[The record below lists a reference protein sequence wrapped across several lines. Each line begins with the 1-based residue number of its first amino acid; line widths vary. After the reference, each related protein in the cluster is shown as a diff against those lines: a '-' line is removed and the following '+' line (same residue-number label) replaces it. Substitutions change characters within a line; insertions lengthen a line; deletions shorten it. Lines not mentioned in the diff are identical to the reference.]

1 MKNHSSLASRF
12 VQTLLLATSLTT
24 LSAITH
30 AEDAPPAATNAALAV
45 TITNPSAAD
54 WNSGITASGTL
65 SPWQEAIVASEI
77 GGQRIAKLLVDIG
90 DKVKQGQTLA
100 ILAPEA
106 VQADVA
112 QAAARVTQAE
122 ASLDEA
128 KTNAGRARTLKS
140 SGALPAQQI
149 DQYLT
154 GEATA
159 KANLAAQKAALQAQQ
174 IRLEQTRITA
184 PDNGIVSS
192 RSATLGAVVQTGTEL
207 FRLVRQN
214 KIEWRAEVAGRDV
227 ASIQTGQSANL
238 TLPTGESVSGI
249 VRVVSPTLDA
259 NTRNATVY
267 ISLPSDSP
275 AKAGMFAEGQ
285 ILTGSSK
292 AMGLPQSAV
301 ILRDGNRYVFEVN
314 ADNHVLQRLV
324 KTGRQADGKV
334 EILEGIT
341 PAARVVATGGAFLND
356 GDTVQIIDKAP
367 ETAPNNASNRDK
379 PKP

>member
-1 MKNHSSLASRF
+1 MKHIFARAPRLGL
-12 VQTLLLATSLTT
+12 TLLLATSLTH
-24 LSAITH
+24 LAY
-30 AEDAPPAATNAALAV
+30 AAADAPAPAAKAALAV
-45 TITNPSAAD
+45 TVTNPSAAD

-77 GGQRIAKLLVDIG
+77 SGQRIAKLLVDIG
-90 DKVKQGQTLA
+90 DQVKQGQPLA

-112 QAAARVTQAE
+112 QAEARVAQAQ

-159 KANLAAQKAALQAQQ
+159 KANLTAQEAALQAQK
-174 IRLEQTRITA
+174 IRLSQTRIIA
-184 PDNGIVSS
+184 PDDGIVSA
-192 RSATLGAVVQTGTEL
+192 RTATLGAVVQTGTEL

-214 KIEWRAEVAGRDV
+214 KIEWRAEVAGRD
-227 ASIQTGQSANL
+227 ATTLQKGQLAHL
-238 TLPTGESVSGI
+238 TLPTGESVTGE

-267 ISLPSDSP
+267 ISLPPDSP
-275 AKAGMFAEGQ
+275 AKAGMFAEGE
-285 ILTGSSK
+285 ILTGSNK
-292 AMGLPQSAV
+292 AMGVPQAAV
-301 ILRDGNRYVFEVN
+301 ILRDGNRYVFEVGT
-314 ADNHVLQRLV
+314 DNRVQQRLV

-341 PAARVVATGGAFLND
+341 PAARIVATGGAFLND
-356 GDTVQIIDKAP
+356 GDTVQIVDKA
-367 ETAPNNASNRDK
+367 AANASNRDK
-379 PKP
+379 P

>member
-1 MKNHSSLASRF
+1 MKNLSTRASRL
-12 VQTLLLATSLTT
+12 VQTLLLTTSLTT
-24 LSAITH
+24 LSHLAQ
-30 AEDAPPAATNAALAV
+30 AADAPAEPAKAALAV
-45 TITNPSAAD
+45 TVTLPSATD

-90 DKVKQGQTLA
+90 DTVKQGQTLA

-128 KTNAGRARTLKS
+128 KTNAGRARTLKA

-184 PDNGIVSS
+184 PDNGIVSA

-227 ASIQTGQSANL
+227 TSIQQGQEASL

-275 AKAGMFAEGQ
+275 AKAGMFAEGE

-292 AMGLPQSAV
+292 AMGLPQAAV
-301 ILRDGNRYVFEVN
+301 ILRDGNRYAFEVD
-314 ADNHVLQRLV
+314 ADNRVLQRLV

-334 EILEGIT
+334 EIINGIT
-341 PAARVVATGGAFLND
+341 PAARIVASGGAFLND
-356 GDTVQIIDKAP
+356 GDTVQIIDKASATP
-367 ETAPNNASNRDK
+367 NASNRDK
-379 PKP
+379 PAP

>member
-1 MKNHSSLASRF
+1 MKNPSALTSRF
-12 VQTLLLATSLTT
+12 VQTLLLATSLAT
-24 LSAITH
+24 LSSFAQ
-30 AEDAPPAATNAALAV
+30 AEDAKPAETKAALAV
-45 TITNPSAAD
+45 TVTNPSAAD

-77 GGQRIAKLLVDIG
+77 SGQRIAKLLVDIG
-90 DKVKQGQTLA
+90 DQVKQGQTLA

-112 QAAARVTQAE
+112 QAEAHVAQAQ

-159 KANLAAQKAALQAQQ
+159 KANLTAQQAALQAQK
-174 IRLEQTRITA
+174 IRLSQTRIIA
-184 PDNGIVSS
+184 PDDGVVSA
-192 RSATLGAVVQTGTEL
+192 RTATLGAVVQAGTEL

-214 KIEWRAEVAGRDV
+214 KIEWRAEVAGRD
-227 ASIQTGQSANL
+227 ATTLHQGQAAHL
-238 TLPTGESVSGI
+238 TLPTGETVTGE
-249 VRVVSPTLDA
+249 VRVVAPTLDA

-267 ISLPSDSP
+267 ISLPVDSP
-275 AKAGMFAEGQ
+275 AKAGMFAEGE
-285 ILTGSSK
+285 ILTGSNK

-301 ILRDGNRYVFEVN
+301 ILRDGNRYAFEVG
-314 ADNHVLQRLV
+314 ADNRVQQRLV

-334 EILEGIT
+334 EILDGIT
-341 PAARVVATGGAFLND
+341 PAARIVATGGAFLND
-356 GDTVQIIDKAP
+356 GDTVQIVDKAP
-367 ETAPNNASNRDK
+367 AANASNRDK
-379 PKP
+379 P

>member
-112 QAAARVTQAE
+112 QATARVTQAE